1 MEDKKTYFTTDLSSS
16 STLSFTDEGIVL
28 SRKGSDDLVF
38 QSMQDLKGFIEASSS
53 ESPRMESIE
62 FSFSMVSSYNPKF
75 GDDIDCVCGHPYER
89 HFDSYEGMEPVGCK
103 YCACSSFIKKKEL
116 NDVENDVI
124 KGLTII
130 LDCSLASL
138 SRSEICLSS
147 YVGSINETS
156 KFRTDILPVIIS
168 DINDVF
174 GVSVR
179 EDDLSGH
186 VIVND
191 LFELVVAKKGLVN
204 NG

>member
-1 MEDKKTYFTTDLSSS
+1 MEDKTVYFTTDLSSS

-53 ESPRMESIE
+53 ESPHMESIK
-62 FSFSMVSSYNPKF
+62 FSFDLVSSYNPKF

-89 HFDSYEGMEPVGCK
+89 HFDRYEGMEAVGCK
-103 YCACSSFIKKKEL
+103 YCACLSFIEKKEL
-116 NDVENDVI
+116 SDAENDVI

-138 SRSEICLSS
+138 LRSEICLSS

-156 KFRTDILPVIIS
+156 KFSTDIFPVIIS
-168 DINDVF
+168 DINDLF
-174 GVSVR
+174 GITIS

-186 VIVND
+186 VIMND
-191 LFELVVAKKGLVN
+191 LFELIVSEKGLVN